1 LRGRVGERGKP
12 RALTMVSRALRN
24 DQRNG
29 KVEAETEVAML
40 SPIRLVSKAAE
51 FAAHRHNGK
60 ARKARPDEPYINH
73 LAEVANILAEVTD
86 GADAELVAAG
96 WLHDT
101 VEDELATLVELMA
114 EFGDRVAALVDEVT
128 DDMSLPTA
136 KRRQKQVADAP
147 HKSPGAKLIK
157 IADKISNIRAR
168 IHADPNPEQRN
179 DLAAYTIWAED
190 VVAGCRG
197 INSKLDARFDEAV
210 ITAKSAL

>member
-1 LRGRVGERGKP
+1 
-12 RALTMVSRALRN
+12 
-24 DQRNG
+24 
-29 KVEAETEVAML
+29 ML
-40 SPIRLVSKAAE
+40 SPIRLVSKAAK
-51 FAAHRHNGK
+51 FAAYRHSGE

-101 VEDELATLVELMA
+101 VEDELATPAELVA
-114 EFGDRVAALVDEVT
+114 EFGDRIAALVDEVT
-128 DDMSLPTA
+128 DDMSLPQA
-136 KRRQKQVADAP
+136 QRRQKQVEDAP

-168 IHADPNPEQRN
+168 IHADANPEQRN

-197 INSKLDARFDEAV
+197 VNSRLDARFDEAV
-210 ITAKSAL
+210 KAAKSVL